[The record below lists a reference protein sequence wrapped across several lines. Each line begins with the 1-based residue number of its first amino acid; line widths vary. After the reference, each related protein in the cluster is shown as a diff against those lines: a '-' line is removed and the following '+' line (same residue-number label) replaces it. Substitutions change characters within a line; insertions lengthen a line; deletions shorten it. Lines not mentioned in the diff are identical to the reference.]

1 MKASLGCSFVW
12 INFSFHSACFWWWYI
27 YFIFIRVKLFDDFKF
42 ANIKYFD
49 EYLTDIL
56 STNLMVVT
64 RSLCVVI
71 SDDKIVSKFAVEGAF
86 IQKYWLSMYCEGTV
100 HWELTAKHWHWQDWS
115 GSASASAWPRSLSCD
130 GSGGSEP
137 STPSASESFWSTEM
151 KQIIW
156 DHFICLFLLIF
167 AHCANAK

>member
-1 MKASLGCSFVW
+1 MIIIFFSLLFNCVSFKKLNSIQSSDNRLEKFQNCFDKSDETMKASLGCSFVW
-12 INFSFHSACFWWWYI
+12 LNFSFHSSCFWWWYI

-71 SDDKIVSKFAVEGAF
+71 SDDKIVKAKYKYENTPNSSKIDENIFS
-86 IQKYWLSMYCEGTV
+86 KYTLHLHQLMEELSMMDDMMMNY
-100 HWELTAKHWHWQDWS
+100 
-115 GSASASAWPRSLSCD
+115 
-130 GSGGSEP
+130 
-137 STPSASESFWSTEM
+137 
-151 KQIIW
+151 
-156 DHFICLFLLIF
+156 
-167 AHCANAK
+167 